1 MASKKLLVVFGA
13 TGLQGGSVINSIL
26 GDPKAAAQ
34 FSIRAVTRDP
44 SKPSAQALTAKG
56 VECVVGDTDDKDSL
70 RSALKGAYA
79 VFVVTNFWEKMNADA
94 EIQQGK
100 NVADIA
106 KELDVQHL
114 VWSSLLNVTKL
125 SGGKLDKV
133 LHFDS
138 KATVEEYIR
147 QIGIPASFFLP
158 GFYMSN
164 IPGQMMRVNPGAN
177 EFMMGLPIPGTS
189 PIPLLDTAADTG
201 KFVKGILLNR
211 EQSLGKRFLGA
222 TDYYTPEQ
230 IVDDFKAVKPASGK
244 GAKYSELPTAVFKA
258 ILASIGLS
266 EDLQEE
272 MLQNM
277 QLMPEF
283 GYFGNE
289 SLTES
294 QSILDEPLTTWKE
307 FVAKTPVW
315 ADLH

>member
-1 MASKKLLVVFGA
+1 LTSLLQEF
-13 TGLQGGSVINSIL
+13 N
-26 GDPKAAAQ
+26 
-34 FSIRAVTRDP
+34 
-44 SKPSAQALTAKG
+44 
-56 VECVVGDTDDKDSL
+56 
-70 RSALKGAYA
+70 
-79 VFVVTNFWEKMNADA
+79 
-94 EIQQGK
+94 
-100 NVADIA
+100 
-106 KELDVQHL
+106 VQHL

-164 IPGQMMRVNPGAN
+164 LPGRMMRLNPDGN
-177 EFMMGLPIPGTS
+177 VFMMGLPIPGTS

-211 EQSLGKRFLGA
+211 EKSLGKRFFGA

-230 IVDDFKAVKPASGK
+230 IVDDFKSVKPSSGH
-244 GAKYSELPTAVFKA
+244 GAKFSELPTAVFKG
-258 ILASIGLS
+258 ILASTGAS
-266 EDLQEE
+266 DAVQEE

-277 QLMPEF
+277 RLMPEF

-289 SLTES
+289 SLRES

-315 ADLH
+315 ADLK